1 MCWFKGTVW
10 QVLSVVSERK
20 SIDTKCGRIRVEI
33 MDKSLAGRER
43 EGPSRALVAQQIG
56 QHSPA
61 LSTKPEDQQ
70 GQSCF
75 SLPPNNNQLFFNE
88 GESTLVELF
97 YHIWYSTFGSKPFL
111 HSTMTVSVFS
121 SLGFIR
127 SLSVLLVMLTGL
139 SLSSSIRSSE
149 NHHRASIGRDGRDNP
164 LLDAQDFLSHFLS
177 TLNFTEQRP
186 QPQPQPLDARKEP
199 PEYMLELYNRFAND
213 RTAVPS
219 ANIVRSFKNEGT
231 SFFIVWQCCKC
242 VYCTKTK
249 LTLKPQGSCLT
260 S

>member
-1 MCWFKGTVW
+1 
-10 QVLSVVSERK
+10 
-20 SIDTKCGRIRVEI
+20 

-75 SLPPNNNQLFFNE
+75 SLPPNNNLLSFNE

-97 YHIWYSTFGSKPFL
+97 YHIWYSTSGSKPFL
-111 HSTMTVSVFS
+111 HSTMSVSVFS
-121 SLGFIR
+121 SLGFIH

-139 SLSSSIRSSE
+139 SLSSSIRSPE
-149 NHHRASIGRDGRDNP
+149 NHHRTSVGRDGRDNP
-164 LLDAQDFLSHFLS
+164 LLDAQDFLSQFLS
-177 TLNFTEQRP
+177 TLNLTEQRP
-186 QPQPQPLDARKEP
+186 QPRPLDARKEP

-219 ANIVRSFKNEGT
+219 ANIVRSFKNEGM
-231 SFFIVWQCCKC
+231 SFFFVWQHKNVGNVWQLDIFAHFCCIIL
-242 VYCTKTK
+242 TFKTFK
-249 LTLKPQGSCLT
+249 KQQHSNHWDPIWHPKEII
-260 S
+260 